1 MPASTSGLTT
11 SDLQKLRLNPTFAS
25 VCPTSTMHGDDLES
39 VSIYQT
45 VDLLCEGEIEGLCD
59 KHGNL
64 IQITSDANTNENG
77 FKGIHLNDVP
87 VKNTDANTLN
97 FNRVFADFRT
107 GREDQTSLAKFNN
120 PALSFSNAIQTVN
133 LETNMPGL
141 SAKNRFIN
149 GVQGVFKV
157 QDQNGQEKNLAP
169 LWRDKYGHSFMSA
182 HNFIYGVPYLDSVN
196 TIRRSEK
203 NQVVHT
209 NHVIT
214 NDSVDWVQI
223 DLGVGGLVYNH
234 SDGDQ
239 TKVSVNFIIKTGY
252 VDDELTVG
260 EGGSV
265 YYMIGGIY
273 GISTSGYTRS
283 YNIILPPSLA
293 KNRRDR
299 IIKVFRI
306 DGELGARTV
315 KLQKSLSVK
324 RVSEVVEQNLTYPNS
339 ALMGMI
345 FDARSFSSPPTR
357 RFDAKLTKVLV
368 PNNYNTVTR
377 QYRGNWDGEFA
388 TTKKWTDNPAWC
400 FYDLATNERY
410 GIGKYGFK
418 DQFVDRWNLYS
429 VAKYCDEFVPT
440 GYSGK
445 YADVSY
451 TCDTGGVII
460 TIDDSGDDRLGQRA
474 LEQRFPEASLV
485 VLYHNK
491 NASAA
496 KVDKSYK
503 RLIFYKDVP
512 NLGYNTSNNTFTF
525 KIVKTPDV
533 EEIFETYPSI
543 QEEFLEH
550 QKDNLQNAYF
560 YLLNY
565 LTDQQNSTSEFV
577 TSFMAGEPL
586 DAAITQGSAA
596 TQFHGLPLLESRFSC
611 NIYLDQKQNA
621 FNALNDIA
629 AIFRG
634 MLYWSSG
641 YIFASND
648 QAKEAVM
655 LFTNANV
662 ANGSFVYSGSSLNSR
677 STVVTVRF
685 NDRDDSY
692 KPKVEFVED
701 SAGIREFG
709 IVEKEVI
716 ALGVTSRG
724 QANRLAK
731 WMLYTNQTETDTIQF
746 TTGQEGSYL
755 KPGDVVKVQDKLK
768 TSKRYGGRISDI
780 DYAVNSITLD
790 EGIEQNIVGQKITVI
805 VPKANTTIR
814 ELNKEANS
822 KLKIAVENQVPAEGM
837 TTEELDATR
846 QTQIKQ
852 FTVASVSETNVIT
865 VSETTDEDFNLVEKG
880 FIWSVQNT
888 SSEYEIEEVE
898 YRIISINEQSFNEYQ
913 ITGMMYNRSKF
924 AAVDDSQNLTKTQ
937 QSKNI
942 VVDVGALPSALENL
956 GNDPV
961 VAFTTINKDTVL
973 PEFDARFPNI
983 PTLGA
988 LGASSIKNIY
998 LTLNFDQLAVD
1009 NSVNK
1014 TNTGGYVVEVFKQ
1027 SGEKIRFS
1035 LDGFDNTEA
1044 TVLIGSEQES
1054 ANMTF
1059 DIYRYDPSKRI
1070 NAGLSN

>member
-1 MPASTSGLTT
+1 MSTSGATREQLA
-11 SDLQKLRLNPTFAS
+11 KLRAYPTFET
-25 VCPTSTMHGDDLES
+25 VCPTSKMEANPGFALEN
-39 VSIYQT
+39 VSMYQT
-45 VDLLCEGEIEGLCD
+45 IDLLCEGEIEGLCD

-64 IQITSDANTNENG
+64 IQITSDSAANENG
-77 FKGIHLNDVP
+77 FKGIILNDVP
-87 VKNTDANTLN
+87 VKNTDSNTLN
-97 FNRVFADFRT
+97 FNRTFADFRT
-107 GREDQTSLAKFNN
+107 GRGKQRALAKFKN
-120 PALSFSNAIQTVN
+120 PAISFSNAVQTINVD
-133 LETNMPGL
+133 TSMPGL
-141 SAKNRFIN
+141 ALSEQFIQGGRDSVFN
-149 GVQGVFKV
+149 VQGG
-157 QDQNGQEKNLAP
+157 NGEIINLGP
-169 LWRDKYGHSFMSA
+169 KWQFSYGNSFRQA
-182 HNFIYGVPYLDSVN
+182 GNFIYAVPYLDSVN
-196 TIRRSEK
+196 VIRTAEK
-203 NQVVHT
+203 NQVIHT
-209 NHVIT
+209 NHTVT
-214 NDSVDWVQI
+214 NDSVDWAQI
-223 DLGVGGLVYNH
+223 DISVGGLVYND

-239 TKVSVNFIIKTGY
+239 SPVMVNFVIKTGY
-252 VDDELTVG
+252 ADDELTIG

-265 YYMIGGIY
+265 VYMIGSIY

-283 YNIILPPSLA
+283 YNIVLPPALP
-293 KNRRDR
+293 KDRRDR
-299 IIKVFRI
+299 FIKVFRI
-306 DGELGARTV
+306 DGELGARDV
-315 KLQKSLSVK
+315 KLQKNLSVA
-324 RVSEVVEQNLTYPNS
+324 RVSEITEQNLTYPHS
-339 ALMGMI
+339 ALMGML
-345 FDARSFSSPPTR
+345 FDARAFSSPPTR
-357 RFDAKLTKVLV
+357 RFDVKMTKVLV

-377 QYRGNWDGEFA
+377 QYRGNWNGEFA

-445 YADVSY
+445 YADMDY
-451 TCDTGGVII
+451 TCEAGGVIV
-460 TIDDSGDDRLGQRA
+460 TIDDSGADRLGKEA
-474 LEQRFPEASLV
+474 LFQRFPETGLV

-491 NASAA
+491 NASDA

-503 RLIFYKDVP
+503 RLIFDRSYSA
-512 NLGYNTSNNTFTF
+512 SNIFTF

-533 EEIFETYPSI
+533 EEVFEAYPAV
-543 QEEFLEH
+543 QEGFLEQ
-550 QKDNLQNAYF
+550 QKTKLQNAYAYILS
-560 YLLNY
+560 YLS
-565 LTDQQNSTSEFV
+565 DQQNSASDFV
-577 TSFMAGEPL
+577 VTYMAGEPL
-586 DAAITQGSAA
+586 DSEIRKGSAA
-596 TQFHGLPLLESRFSC
+596 TQFHGLPLLEPRFSC

-655 LFTNANV
+655 IFTNANV
-662 ANGSFVYSGSSLNSR
+662 ADGSFVYSGSSLNSR
-677 STVVTVRF
+677 STVVTVRY

-709 IVEKEVI
+709 VVEKEVV
-716 ALGVTSRG
+716 ALGVTSSG

-755 KPGDVVKVQDKLK
+755 KPGDVVKIQDKLK
-768 TSKRYGGRISDI
+768 TSKRYGGRIKDI
-780 DYAVNSITLD
+780 DYAANTITLD
-790 EGIEQNIVGQKITVI
+790 EGIEQDIVGQKITFI
-805 VPKANTTIR
+805 VPRANTTIR

-822 KLKIAVENQVPAEGM
+822 KIKIAVENQAPAEGM

-852 FTVASVSETNVIT
+852 FTIASVSETNVIAI
-865 VSETTDEDFNLVEKG
+865 SETTDEEFNLVEKG

-888 SSEYEIEEVE
+888 SAEYEIEEVE

-924 AAVDDSQNLTKTQ
+924 AAVDDSENLTKTQ

-956 GNDPV
+956 GNNPV
-961 VAFTTINKDTVL
+961 AAFTTIDKDTIL

-988 LGASSIKNIY
+988 FEKSNIKNIY
-998 LTLNFDQLAVD
+998 LTLNFDQLAAD

-1014 TNTGGYVVEVFKQ
+1014 TNTGGYVVEVYKA
-1027 SGEKIRFS
+1027 SGEKVRFS

-1044 TVLIGSEQES
+1044 TILIGAEQDA

-1070 NAGLSN
+1070 NAGVSN